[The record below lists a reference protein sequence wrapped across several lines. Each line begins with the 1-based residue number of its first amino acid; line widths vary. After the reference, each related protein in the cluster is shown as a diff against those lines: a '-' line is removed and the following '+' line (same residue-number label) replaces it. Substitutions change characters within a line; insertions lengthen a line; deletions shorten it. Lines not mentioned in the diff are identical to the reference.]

1 MTTVS
6 SLSLYIPGLNADLL
20 VELDM
25 EYRYWCFIEGHPAH
39 VPLAA
44 EIQTEAMDALK
55 WSYTGEQIQ
64 VAFVRT

>member
-1 MTTVS
+1 MTTVGP
-6 SLSLYIPGLNADLL
+6 LSLFIPSHNADSL

-55 WSYTGEQIQ
+55 WSYTGEHIQ